1 MCLLV
6 YILDTKKEKES
17 IIMKKS
23 TIFAFAAGLAA
34 GVLFNDRI
42 RKKLSRTKESIVSRF
57 QAAVNQK
64 TAEILHEKIDSVF
77 GPKPEEKEEAKQEQS
92 TQDPYA
98 GHDVTFTVQSLS
110 SLSTVVRNAYDTID
124 MYGCMSIANLYDIA
138 GIRCGYTDQ
147 YYGWNSTKDFRISDI
162 VENADHT
169 FTVTVSGA
177 RRL

>member
-1 MCLLV
+1 
-6 YILDTKKEKES
+6 
-17 IIMKKS
+17 MKKS

-92 TQDPYA
+92 TQDPYT
-98 GHDVTFTVQSLS
+98 GRDVTFTVTDWIGCLNDI
-110 SLSTVVRNAYDTID
+110 VDVID
-124 MYGCMSIANLYDIA
+124 KNGRLSIANLC
-138 GIRCGYTDQ
+138 GITGMQYTPHDEV
-147 YYGWNSTKDFRISDI
+147 YGWNSLKEFKSSGVIINKDGSMTI
-162 VENADHT
+162 
-169 FTVTVSGA
+169 TVTGA
-177 RRL
+177 HFLLLSDK

>member
-1 MCLLV
+1 
-6 YILDTKKEKES
+6 
-17 IIMKKS
+17 MKKS
-23 TIFAFAAGLAA
+23 TIFAFATGLAA

-42 RKKLSRTKESIVSRF
+42 REKFNQF
-57 QAAVNQK
+57 QASINRK
-64 TAEILHEKIDSVF
+64 TAEILHEKID
-77 GPKPEEKEEAKQEQS
+77 QEQS
-92 TQDPYA
+92 TQDQYA

-124 MYGCMSIANLYDIA
+124 MYGCMSIANLYNIA

-162 VENADHT
+162 VEGAHHT

>member
-1 MCLLV
+1 
-6 YILDTKKEKES
+6 
-17 IIMKKS
+17 MKKS

-98 GHDVTFTVQSLS
+98 GHDVTFTVTDWFGCLS
-110 SLSTVVRNAYDTID
+110 SIADVIAKNGRL
-124 MYGCMSIANLYDIA
+124 SIADLCGITGTLYTRRDEV
-138 GIRCGYTDQ
+138 
-147 YYGWNSTKDFRISDI
+147 YGWNNLKEFKGSKII
-162 VENADHT
+162 VNEDGSM
-169 FTVTVSGA
+169 TVTASGA
-177 RRL
+177 HFLFGTK